1 VVQISVEPPVS
12 PTVDTP
18 TSANVTATT
27 ATLGGIVESDGG
39 ATITGVGVV
48 YAPTTDDSNPQTGDG
63 VATTATGTGITG
75 AFTVNVSGLTPN
87 TTYSFAAYATNS
99 AGMGYSMTGSF
110 TTLASPQSWQQTWF
124 GGPATSGAALNAD
137 PYQTGVQNF
146 QVFAYLGPYQ
156 DPSTASP
163 AQLPQVQ
170 MGGGNL
176 FYSFTEPFGV
186 SGITYDAQWSATMR
200 PNDWHA
206 ITDTGDPTTTPP
218 SHLFRIPM
226 ASTQL
231 FMRLT
236 VTVP

>member
-1 VVQISVEPPVS
+1 VVQISVEAPVS

-99 AGMGYSMTGSF
+99 AGMG
-110 TTLASPQSWQQTWF
+110 
-124 GGPATSGAALNAD
+124 ATA
-137 PYQTGVQNF
+137 
-146 QVFAYLGPYQ
+146 
-156 DPSTASP
+156 
-163 AQLPQVQ
+163 
-170 MGGGNL
+170 
-176 FYSFTEPFGV
+176 
-186 SGITYDAQWSATMR
+186 
-200 PNDWHA
+200 
-206 ITDTGDPTTTPP
+206 
-218 SHLFRIPM
+218 
-226 ASTQL
+226 
-231 FMRLT
+231 
-236 VTVP
+236 